1 MKNRILTFAAITLM
15 SINLASADNYR
26 TLRISD
32 LLGRTMEIFVKV
44 ENVQETFEFDT
55 REVFNEVKRNGETQ
69 MIDITPFIKPEKEV
83 EENLPF

>member
-26 TLRISD
+26 TLRVSD

-44 ENVQETFEFDT
+44 ENVQESFEFDT